1 MAQNGSGSG
10 FDFLGG
16 IIGSGVSAIAQE
28 RANKSNERIA
38 RENREWQERMSNT
51 AHTREVAD
59 LRNAGLNPILSVTG
73 GSGASSP
80 AGSTATM
87 NSVFSPDSMNAVSSA
102 FGRAIQRRQLEN
114 TVRLGDETIK
124 TQQSQQS
131 LNSASALQA
140 MASAGAQSQLSNLY
154 RANAV
159 SSALSNMRE
168 SLRMPEYKAK
178 AAPYKAAEPLLDDAT
193 NNALEGY
200 QWLRSVLP
208 W

>member
-1 MAQNGSGSG
+1 MAADGSGS
-10 FDFLGG
+10 DFLGAIAG
-16 IIGSGVSAIAQE
+16 SAISAVAQE
-28 RANKSNERIA
+28 RANRSNERIA

-51 AHTREVAD
+51 AHSREVVD
-59 LRNAGLNPILSVTG
+59 LRNAGLNPILSATG

-80 AGSTATM
+80 AGATATM
-87 NSVFSPDSMNAVSSA
+87 NSVFSPDTMNAASSA

-114 TVRLGDETIK
+114 AVRLGDESIK

-131 LNSASALQA
+131 LNSANALQA
-140 MASAGAQSQLSNLY
+140 MASAGAQYQLSNLY

-178 AAPYKAAEPLLDDAT
+178 AAPYRVADPAVSEAT
-193 NNALEGY
+193 ELGLQGY